1 MILLTD
7 ITDEL
12 RVELLEMSGRTI
24 RVTNQKIDNQALNVS
39 WEISSLPKGTYI
51 VVVGGESFQRTQK
64 IILQ

>member
-1 MILLTD
+1 
-7 ITDEL
+7 
-12 RVELLEMSGRTI
+12 LLEMSGRTI